1 MHAVI
6 LAGGK
11 GVRLRPY
18 TTALPKPLVPIGDEH
33 AILEIVLRQLSQAGF
48 THCTLAIGHLGEIIR
63 AYVGDGSQWGLSIDY
78 ATEENPLG
86 TMGPLLNLRDRLPEH
101 FLVMNGDVLTDLDYA
116 DVLRRHETSGAPLTI
131 ATYAR
136 KVHIDFGVLTTDDSR
151 VVAFT
156 EKPSI
161 DYRVSMGCT
170 ASRGRP
176 STPTPRGSP
185 RLRRAGARPARRR
198 DAPARLRLRRLLA
211 GHRPSRRLRP
221 GQRGVHQ
228 PQVPPAQGSLNSN
241 AHPRPRRRRIP
252 GRPRHRAA
260 ARPPGRAGPRRRPFP
275 GADVAVDLAAD
286 RPYLLAGA
294 LAKAAP
300 DAVVNCAGATGGDA
314 VTLAEVNARGPAA
327 LCAALREAA
336 PGARLVHLGSAAE
349 YGPGTPGLRVTESE
363 PCARRGRTG
372 RPSWRGRWR

>member
-116 DVLRRHETSGAPLTI
+116 DVLRRHEVSDAPLTI

-161 DYRVSMGCT
+161 DYRVSMGVYGV
-170 ASRGRP
+170 SRK
-176 STPTPRGSP
+176 T
-185 RLRRAGARPARRR
+185 L
-198 DAPARLRLRRLLA
+198 DA
-211 GHRPSRRLRP
+211 
-221 GQRGVHQ
+221 
-228 PQVPPAQGSLNSN
+228 
-241 AHPRPRRRRIP
+241 
-252 GRPRHRAA
+252 
-260 ARPPGRAGPRRRPFP
+260 
-275 GADVAVDLAAD
+275 
-286 RPYLLAGA
+286 Y
-294 LAKAAP
+294 
-300 DAVVNCAGATGGDA
+300 
-314 VTLAEVNARGPAA
+314 
-327 LCAALREAA
+327 
-336 PGARLVHLGSAAE
+336 
-349 YGPGTPGLRVTESE
+349 TPGLPLGFDELVLDLLAAETPPHAYDFE
-363 PCARRGRTG
+363 GYWLDIG
-372 RPSWRGRWR
+372 RPDDYDRANAEFTSRKSLLLKGA

>member
-33 AILEIVLRQLSQAGF
+33 AILEIVLRQLSRAGF

-63 AYVGDGSQWGLSIDY
+63 AYVGDGSQWGLNIDY

-116 DVLRRHETSGAPLTI
+116 DVLRRHEVSGAPLTI

-161 DYRVSMGCT
+161 DYRVSMGVYGV
-170 ASRGRP
+170 SRK
-176 STPTPRGSP
+176 T
-185 RLRRAGARPARRR
+185 L
-198 DAPARLRLRRLLA
+198 DA
-211 GHRPSRRLRP
+211 
-221 GQRGVHQ
+221 
-228 PQVPPAQGSLNSN
+228 
-241 AHPRPRRRRIP
+241 
-252 GRPRHRAA
+252 
-260 ARPPGRAGPRRRPFP
+260 
-275 GADVAVDLAAD
+275 
-286 RPYLLAGA
+286 Y
-294 LAKAAP
+294 
-300 DAVVNCAGATGGDA
+300 
-314 VTLAEVNARGPAA
+314 
-327 LCAALREAA
+327 
-336 PGARLVHLGSAAE
+336 
-349 YGPGTPGLRVTESE
+349 TPGLPLGFDELVLDLLAAET
-363 PCARRGRTG
+363 PPHAYDFDGYWLDIG
-372 RPSWRGRWR
+372 RPDDYDRANAEFTSRKSLLLKGA